1 MFDEGEK
8 KLKSIW
14 DLEANCNF
22 FFFQIST
29 IDFKKSKQIGDEE
42 GEKHLPERRAGD
54 RESEAT
60 ALAADEQRRK
70 ILGLLGWVSFGFPHP
85 LLAGKGSFL
94 WFAFY
99 FSFAPDVLIISDAR

>member
-1 MFDEGEK
+1 
-8 KLKSIW
+8 
-14 DLEANCNF
+14 
-22 FFFQIST
+22 
-29 IDFKKSKQIGDEE
+29 
-42 GEKHLPERRAGD
+42 
-54 RESEAT
+54 
-60 ALAADEQRRK
+60 LAADEQRRK